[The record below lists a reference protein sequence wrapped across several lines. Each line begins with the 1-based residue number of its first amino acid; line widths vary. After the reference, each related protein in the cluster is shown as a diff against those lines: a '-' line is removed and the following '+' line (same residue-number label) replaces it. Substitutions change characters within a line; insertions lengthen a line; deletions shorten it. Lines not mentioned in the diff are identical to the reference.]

1 MTYLMPRLIGHEW
14 YSRRLCEWHFWLSAI
29 SLAAMATDLIAGGL
43 VQGHVWRALLP
54 WDVSIEASMPFWVVR
69 VFTGLGMFAGQIVFY
84 VNIYRTFQLAQQGA
98 PEAAPAARP
107 ALVGA

>member
-1 MTYLMPRLIGHEW
+1 
-14 YSRRLCEWHFWLSAI
+14 
-29 SLAAMATDLIAGGL
+29 LIAGGL